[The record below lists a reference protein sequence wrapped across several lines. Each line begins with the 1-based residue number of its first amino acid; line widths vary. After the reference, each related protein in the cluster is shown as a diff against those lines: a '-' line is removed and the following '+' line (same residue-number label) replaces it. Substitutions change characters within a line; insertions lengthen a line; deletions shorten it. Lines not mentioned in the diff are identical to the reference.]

1 MSTFTTT
8 RTAARTQK
16 SAPRIATGTGTKPTL
31 VKEPRRNGEPDA
43 SKKPTAAEINK
54 YLELQE
60 RRKNLEREAR
70 SIYKAESSIGE
81 KIEAYTTSQLAKT
94 GNESTT
100 LAGFTLM
107 FVDGR
112 VSPAWKREYIDALG
126 EDAANAV
133 VARTPASQS
142 LVVERS

>member
-1 MSTFTTT
+1 MSTAT
-8 RTAARTQK
+8 RTTVRTQRT
-16 SAPRIATGTGTKPTL
+16 APRITGTKPVL

-60 RRKNLEREAR
+60 RRSNLEREAR
-70 SIYKAESSIGE
+70 TIKKSADVLGE
-81 KIEAYTTSQLAKT
+81 KIEAYVTSQLART
-94 GNESTT
+94 GNPSTQ
-100 LAGFTLM
+100 AYGFVM
-107 FVDGR
+107 QFVDGR
-112 VSPAWKREYIDALG
+112 KNPAWKQEFIAVAG